1 MATHFQNSSSF
12 LSLNKDQLE
21 KAHEI
26 IDRVREELKD
36 DPEEGY
42 CGCHAVIQIERLD
55 SRNGVL
61 FYGGLEGINITHVEK
76 IARAIIEELEV
87 NEPFFCSYSYHC
99 SEPVV
104 DEFGGGAFAIMRGR
118 ETVWID
124 AMSYVKD
131 IFHNG
136 PLPEKL
142 NEE

>member
-1 MATHFQNSSSF
+1 MATHFQDSSSF
-12 LSLNKDQLE
+12 LSLNEDQLE

-42 CGCHAVIQIERLD
+42 CGCQAIVESQPRS
-55 SRNGVL
+55 SRNGVW
-61 FYGGLEGINITHVEK
+61 FHGVESINITHVEK

-87 NEPFFCSYSYHC
+87 NEPFFSSYSYHC

-136 PLPEKL
+136 PLPEEL